1 MMHILVVDDDP
12 FAAEM
17 IQATLEAF
25 DYRVSLAQHA
35 LDAMEQWQA
44 AQDIALIISDMNMPM
59 VTGIELYQ
67 MLKTQGLS
75 VPFILLTGDDPEPLR
90 QQEPGL
96 SACMIKDFSLDE
108 TLPAAIALA
117 MQAQTGASQ

>member
-1 MMHILVVDDDP
+1 
-12 FAAEM
+12 
-17 IQATLEAF
+17 
-25 DYRVSLAQHA
+25 
-35 LDAMEQWQA
+35 MEQWQA

-117 MQAQTGASQ
+117 MQAQPGASQ